1 MRKKGFHIRL
11 RVYQFLN
18 ILFPSDWRG
27 VGISKVFIVIES
39 FRSSSKLLVQARKK
53 NKIKNKEEKMHLR
66 GVATNGIDP
75 LPLPKVAVPLLPVMK
90 LFGKNER

>member
-66 GVATNGIDP
+66 GVATNGIRF
-75 LPLPKVAVPLLPVMK
+75 LCQKSLSLCFQL
-90 LFGKNER
+90 